1 MCGIGGIINRKSFSA
16 KADPKTVFRK
26 YLANRGPDNFS
37 TYESD
42 NLLLAHARLKII
54 DLSDNANQPML
65 SISGHYSIVFN
76 GEIYNYKE
84 IAQQLNIKN
93 EYKSDTRVIIEAIE
107 EWGIEKTLSKLKGMF
122 AFCAI
127 DLINKKTYL
136 ARDRFGQKPLYYMAC
151 NTGEFIFSSDIR
163 AITKLKKKDLTL
175 NYQSIEYYLTEL
187 TMPQPNTIWNEVKQ
201 LEPAHYMVTD
211 LEGNIEFIKHY
222 WNLKEAVNTAKS
234 EEITLLEIEEKLTTA
249 ILQRTL
255 SDVPVACF
263 LSGGVDS
270 GLIVSMLA
278 SNSKDKI
285 KTFTLGFNFEHEY
298 NELNQAKL
306 IAQKYNTD
314 HTEVIIDINIKK
326 DVEHILAEFGEPFAD
341 SSAIPSYYIT
351 QEMKKHASVALSGD
365 GGDELFGGYIDY
377 GYANDAENLANK
389 IKRPAARQ
397 IVATYSKLM
406 SRILKTVKNRGTEID
421 YLKIKDPYKLNRNMG
436 FNPINNKYSILKTGA
451 TKKYYNTRWNQYHD
465 KSFTTRLMK
474 ASLKTRLLNDYLV
487 KVDRASMANSLE
499 VRSPFMDHELAELA
513 FSISNKLKFKNTESK
528 YLLKKL
534 GQKYMY
540 QDIFE
545 QKKKGFGI
553 PIKEWLK
560 ADLYEF
566 AKHHISNL
574 VQRKNVVNRHALELL
589 EEHKEGKAI
598 HTHRIWALICLEIW
612 FKNNL

>member
-16 KADPKTVFRK
+16 KADPKIVFK
-26 YLANRGPDNFS
+26 KHLENRGPDNFS
-37 TYESD
+37 FYED
-42 NLLLAHARLKII
+42 NHIFLAHARLKII
-54 DLSDNANQPML
+54 DLSDKANQPMH
-65 SISGHYSIVFN
+65 SVSGNFSIVFN

-84 IAQQLNIKN
+84 IAHQLKGQNN
-93 EYKSDTRVIIEAIE
+93 YTSDTRVILEAIE

-136 ARDRFGQKPLYYMAC
+136 ARDRFGQKPLYYTEC

-163 AITKLKKKDLTL
+163 AITELKKKDLTL
-175 NYQSIEYYLTEL
+175 NYQSIEYYLSEL

-211 LEGNIEFIKHY
+211 LDGNIKSVKQY
-222 WNLKEAVNTAKS
+222 WDLKEVLNTEVDENKAVVK
-234 EEITLLEIEEKLTTA
+234 IEKKLTSA
-249 ILQRTL
+249 IFQRTL

-270 GLIVSMLA
+270 GLIVSILA
-278 SNSKDKI
+278 TTSKERI

-298 NELNQAKL
+298 NELSQAKL
-306 IAQKYNTD
+306 IAEKYNTD
-314 HTEVIIDINIKK
+314 HTEVIIDINIKE
-326 DVEHILAEFGEPFAD
+326 DIEHILAQFGEPFAD

-351 QEMKKHASVALSGD
+351 KEMKKHASVAISGD

-377 GYANDAENLANK
+377 GYANDAESLANRV
-389 IKRPAARQ
+389 KRPAARQ
-397 IVATYSKLM
+397 IVAVYSKLM
-406 SRILKTVKNRGTEID
+406 SRIFRSVKNIGSEIE
-421 YLKIKDPYKLNRNMG
+421 YLKITDPYKLNRNMG
-436 FNPINNKYSILKTGA
+436 FDPINNKYSILKTEA
-451 TKKYYNTRWNQYHD
+451 AKKYYNKRWNQYQD

-474 ASLKTRLLNDYLV
+474 SSLKTRLLNDYLV

-513 FSISNKLKFKNTESK
+513 FSISNKLKFKNNQSK

-540 QDIFE
+540 KDIFE

-553 PIKEWLK
+553 PVKDWLK
-560 ADLYEF
+560 TDLYEF
-566 AKHHISNL
+566 SKQHITNL
-574 VQRKNVVNRHALELL
+574 VQRKNVVNKNALELL
-589 EEHKEGKAI
+589 EEHKEGTAI